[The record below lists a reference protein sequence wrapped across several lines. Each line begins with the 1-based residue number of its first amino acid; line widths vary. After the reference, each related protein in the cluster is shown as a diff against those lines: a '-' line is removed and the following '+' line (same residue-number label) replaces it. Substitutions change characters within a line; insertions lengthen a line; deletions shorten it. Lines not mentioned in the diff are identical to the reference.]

1 MITLKHLERFYPLA
15 KGKFFYVL
23 RDINLEVNE
32 GDFVSIMG
40 PSGAGKS
47 SLLHVLGMHDHA
59 WSGEYHFDDVAVHN
73 LKPKERATLRN
84 EKIGFVF
91 QAYHLLD
98 DLTVYENLDIPLSY
112 RHVNKAGRDSIVC
125 DALDRFHI
133 VGKKDL
139 YPR

>member
-59 WSGEYHFDDVAVHN
+59 WSGEYFFDDVGVHA

-98 DLTVYENLDIPLSY
+98 DLTV
-112 RHVNKAGRDSIVC
+112 
-125 DALDRFHI
+125 
-133 VGKKDL
+133 
-139 YPR
+139 

>member
-59 WSGEYHFDDVAVHN
+59 WSGEYFF
-73 LKPKERATLRN
+73 ERRSDP
-84 EKIGFVF
+84 
-91 QAYHLLD
+91 HLE
-98 DLTVYENLDIPLSY
+98 TEGTRRLSGTK
-112 RHVNKAGRDSIVC
+112 RSGSFFKTITCSTI
-125 DALDRFHI
+125 
-133 VGKKDL
+133 
-139 YPR
+139 